1 MQIENSIKTNATK
14 PIGETN
20 AGKPGQMAAGS
31 VPSKNQNASV
41 DKKDNVQLSTQ
52 LQSIEKKL
60 ADVEV
65 FDAVRVEE
73 IKRAISEGRFT
84 VNPGK
89 VADGLLDTVR
99 DLIHKG
105 KG

>member
-1 MQIENSIKTNATK
+1 MQIENSIKTNAIK
-14 PIGETN
+14 PIGE
-20 AGKPGQMAAGS
+20 ASAAKPAQTAVGS
-31 VPSKNQNASV
+31 VPSKSQNASV
-41 DKKDNVQLSTQ
+41 GGKDSIQLSIQ

-60 ADVEV
+60 ANVEV
-65 FDAVRVEE
+65 FDAVKVEE

-84 VNPGK
+84 VNPDK

-99 DLIHKG
+99 DLIHRG

>member
-1 MQIENSIKTNATK
+1 MQIENGIKTNATK
-14 PIGETN
+14 PIGEAS
-20 AGKPGQMAAGS
+20 AGKPGQMAVGG
-31 VPSKNQNASV
+31 VPSKSQNASV
-41 DKKDNVQLSTQ
+41 GGKDSVQLSIQ

-60 ADVEV
+60 GNVEV

-73 IKRAISEGRFT
+73 IKRAISEGHFT

-99 DLIHKG
+99 DLIHRG

>member
-1 MQIENSIKTNATK
+1 MQTENSIKTNATK
-14 PIGETN
+14 PIGE
-20 AGKPGQMAAGS
+20 ASAAKPRQMAAGS
-31 VPSKNQNASV
+31 APSKSQNVSV
-41 DKKDNVQLSTQ
+41 GGKDSVQLSTQ
-52 LQSIEKKL
+52 LQSIVKNL
-60 ADVEV
+60 ANVEV
-65 FDAVRVEE
+65 FDAVKVEE

-99 DLIHKG
+99 DLIHRG